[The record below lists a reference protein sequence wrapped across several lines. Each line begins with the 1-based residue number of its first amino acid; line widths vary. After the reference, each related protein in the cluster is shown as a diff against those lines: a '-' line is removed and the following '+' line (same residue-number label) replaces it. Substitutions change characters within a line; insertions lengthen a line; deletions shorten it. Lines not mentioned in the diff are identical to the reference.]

1 MTDIVKHFDKV
12 SSFQVVI
19 VFTIG
24 CPIIIFDVAFSV
36 DIALILDL
44 FGDWITLLCLG
55 VDEVVFVVVSDQGVQ
70 QVL

>member
-1 MTDIVKHFDKV
+1 M
-12 SSFQVVI
+12 VI